1 MRQIVKGRTVFI
13 ITHRLSSLRIAD
25 RIVTVENGR
34 ISEDGTHDTLVKAG
48 GRYAGLVRAQGGI
61 HEVG

>member
-1 MRQIVKGRTVFI
+1 M

-25 RIVTVENGR
+25 RIVTVEAGR
-34 ISEDGTHDTLVKAG
+34 IAEDGTHDTLVKLG
-48 GRYAGLVRAQGGI
+48 GRYAGLFRSQGGI